1 LLLAARST
9 IAGMD
14 GLEEDISTTAALLAE
29 DDGADVADVVHALV
43 NVVMAVRR
51 RARARRIAL

>member
-1 LLLAARST
+1 
-9 IAGMD
+9 MD
-14 GLEEDISTTAALLAE
+14 GLEEDISTAAAFLAE